1 MVISAKDIDNNTD
14 IVETEV
20 AFLKKVNEFIVI
32 VEFRADCNI
41 TRQNAA
47 EVGKKAISL
56 FNGGKFFSIID
67 GTKGLATLTNET
79 LTYSATDETLN
90 KHRMAQAIIVDN
102 IPLSMIANF
111 YLKFKNPKR
120 PVKVFDKIHKAY
132 RWLESQQFLLEE

>member
-1 MVISAKDIDNNTD
+1 MAAKEIDNNTD

-32 VEFRADCNI
+32 VEFKADCVI
-41 TRQNAA
+41 TRENAA
-47 EVGKKAISL
+47 EAGEKAISL

-79 LTYSATDETLN
+79 LAYSATDEILV

-102 IPLSMIANF
+102 LSLSLIANF

-132 RWLESQQFLLEE
+132 RWLESQQFLLEDKL